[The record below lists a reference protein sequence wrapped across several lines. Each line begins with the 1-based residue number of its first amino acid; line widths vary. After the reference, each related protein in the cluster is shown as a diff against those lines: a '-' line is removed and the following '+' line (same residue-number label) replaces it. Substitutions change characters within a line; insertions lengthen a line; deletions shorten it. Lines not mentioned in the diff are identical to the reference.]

1 MSLVKTPLSS
11 FLFIHLYNAGLQMHL
26 KCVQVIKFNWCVS
39 PLEGNANSSL
49 HRLII
54 KNWAGM

>member
-1 MSLVKTPLSS
+1 
-11 FLFIHLYNAGLQMHL
+11 MHL